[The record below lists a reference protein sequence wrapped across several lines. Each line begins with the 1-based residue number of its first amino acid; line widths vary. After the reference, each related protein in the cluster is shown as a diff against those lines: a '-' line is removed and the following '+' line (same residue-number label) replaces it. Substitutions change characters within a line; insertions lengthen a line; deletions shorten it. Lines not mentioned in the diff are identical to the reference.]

1 MSNSFQEYL
10 DAYTTYRPK
19 YGPKTAIFMMVG
31 IFYELYDVRDPETG
45 QGKTTMLELTELLG
59 LKIAVKKG
67 DGPNGLDGLVAGI
80 PDYAIHKWAG
90 RLTSTG
96 WTVVLVEQ
104 VKNTAGK
111 VIRREAQRIL
121 TPGSHMEAAMT
132 STNSGDVYLTFVSI
146 EKSNEAPYLSIVS
159 LDLTTGYLRVYETQ
173 ANGTEDAW
181 TCNDIVQ
188 FMELYPPKEVLWS
201 CEGPLYFC
209 ERLTDGKLR
218 SLLGCTS
225 QTLFHKRTPLA
236 GAWKT
241 PLFREEY
248 LTRRCQIKNLL
259 PTHAALHLNPGSRSE
274 TALLSLLSALEEIWP
289 SLSLGCLLTYPW
301 TPQSTLRLGENALVQ
316 LHMIVPEGKNQ
327 DVLSLFDSCATSMG
341 KRLLRERLLKP
352 SALFTEIQTNLNQVE
367 IWTRHE
373 KVYRESITK
382 TLRTFSD
389 LNRLYRK
396 IQQGSVTATDLIG
409 LHTTLKGVHQILTTG
424 QVNDI
429 ILEANQFILKEV
441 FTVFSQTKI
450 YESTDDI
457 SIFVSGFNESID
469 LIESEIASVHTSIKE
484 WIRARAISVN
494 LSADSL
500 KVDLKEKSL
509 VVKGPKSLIE
519 TLKKSGKLPAGCTAT
534 VQKTCSYLESTELDH
549 FFGLLQRYRS
559 SLSLQQG
566 KCLIDVG
573 IILSRTILDSWL
585 LVSEW
590 SSQMD
595 VNMTLAKVALDMGY
609 VKPTLIEGD
618 TGSLQIKG
626 LRHPLLEAQDRK
638 IPYVQHD
645 ISLGSSDNDG
655 SSQGWLLYGL
665 NASGK
670 SSLMR
675 ATGLSVLLAQA
686 GSFVPA
692 QSMILCPFSSVH
704 TRIINT
710 DNLWMGLSSFAVE
723 MSEMRDIFQS
733 AGPRSLVLGDELCSG
748 TETTSATALVAAGLN
763 GLLKRGA
770 RFLFATHLHGLNQIS
785 EVVTNPLLQIWH
797 LHVEYDQINDR
808 LVYHRTLKKGSG
820 SSLYGLE
827 VAKAMRIPSDILED
841 AMRFR
846 KQIAGEADLI
856 NSLGSSWNSQIIRRI
871 CEMCGA
877 KEVGNLEVHHIKP
890 RATAVH
896 GRLSDG
902 SNVHSSANLIVLC
915 DTCHDTIHR
924 DELVVEPYIQTSNGL
939 ERSAT
944 MSVVSSARISKS
956 KWSAEDLQ
964 TIQTE
969 SKKYSHL
976 TLPNLVKYLK
986 NQHAINISTP
996 TLRKLIAGI

>member
-10 DAYTTYRPK
+10 EFYKTYSEK
-19 YGPKTAIFMMVG
+19 YDSKVAIFMMVG
-31 IFYELYDVRDPETG
+31 IFYELYDVRDPQTG
-45 QGKTTMLELTELLG
+45 KGRTTVLELVDLLG
-59 LKIAVKKG
+59 LKVSVKKG
-67 DGPNGLDGLVAGI
+67 EGPGGLDGIVAGI

-121 TPGSHMEAAMT
+121 TPGSHMEAAMA
-132 STNSGDVYLTFVSI
+132 SANSGDVYLTFVSI
-146 EKSNEAPYLSIVS
+146 EKSADAPFISIVS

-173 ANGTEDAW
+173 AQGTEDAW

-201 CEGPLYFC
+201 CEGPYYFC
-209 ERLTDGKLR
+209 ERLTDSKLR
-218 SLLGCTS
+218 SILGCTS

-259 PTHAALHLNPGSRSE
+259 PTHTALHLAVGSRSE
-274 TALLSLLSALEEIWP
+274 TALLSLLSALEELWP

-301 TPQSTLRLGENALVQ
+301 TPANTLRLGENALVQ
-316 LHMIVPEGKNQ
+316 LHMIVPEGQNQ
-327 DVLSLFDSCATSMG
+327 DVLSLFDSCATQMG

-352 SALFTEIQTNLNQVE
+352 SASFTEIQENLNAVE
-367 IWTRHE
+367 SWTLEE
-373 KVYRESITK
+373 KEYRESIVRI
-382 TLRTFSD
+382 LRSFSD
-389 LNRLYRK
+389 LNRLYRR
-396 IQQGSVTATDLIG
+396 IQQGLVSATDLIG
-409 LHTTLKGVHQILTTG
+409 LHTSLKGVDQILALG
-424 QVNDI
+424 QVN
-429 ILEANQFILKEV
+429 ESVQQASQFLTKEV

-450 YESTDDI
+450 YESTEDT
-457 SIFVSGFNESID
+457 SLFVAGQYESLD
-469 LIESEIASVHTSIKE
+469 LIESEIASVYSSIKE
-484 WIRARAISVN
+484 WIRARAASVN
-494 LSADSL
+494 CSPDSL

-519 TLKKSGKLPAGCTAT
+519 TLKRSGSLPPGCTAT
-534 VQKTCSYLESTELDH
+534 VQKSASYLESTELDN
-549 FFGLLQRYRS
+549 FFGLLQRYRAS
-559 SLSLQQG
+559 LAAQHSKVLIEIGYSLS
-566 KCLIDVG
+566 KK
-573 IILSRTILDSWL
+573 ILDSWL
-585 LVSEW
+585 VVSEW
-590 SSQMD
+590 VSRMD
-595 VNMTLAKVALDMGY
+595 VGLTLAKVAVELGY
-609 VKPTLIEGD
+609 VKPSLIEGD
-618 TGSLQIKG
+618 EGSLQIKG
-626 LRHPLLEAQDRK
+626 LRHPLLELQDRK
-638 IPYVQHD
+638 VQYVQHD
-645 ISLGSSDNDG
+645 ISLGCSNDG
-655 SSQGWLLYGL
+655 NQGWLLYGL

-675 ATGLSVLLAQA
+675 ATGLAVLLAQA

-692 QSMILCPFSSVH
+692 QSMTLCPFSSLH

-733 AGPRSLVLGDELCSG
+733 AGPKSLVLGDELCSG

-785 EVVTNPLLQIWH
+785 EVATNPLLQIWH

-841 AMRFR
+841 AVRFR
-846 KQIAGEADLI
+846 KQIAGEADI
-856 NSLGSSWNSQIIRRI
+856 QKSVGSSWNSQIIRRT
-871 CEMCGA
+871 CEKCGA
-877 KEVGNLEVHHIKP
+877 KEADDLEVHHIKP
-890 RATAVH
+890 RATSIG

-902 SNVHSSANLIVLC
+902 SSVHSAANLIVLC
-915 DTCHDTIHR
+915 DVCHDALHR
-924 DELVVEPYIQTSNGL
+924 DEFVVGPLVQTSDGL
-939 ERSAT
+939 ERST
-944 MSVVSSARISKS
+944 VISVVSSAKLVKS
-956 KWSAEDLQ
+956 KWSEEDLQ

-976 TLPNLVKYLK
+976 TVPNLVKYLK
-986 NQHAINISTP
+986 NQHNISISAAC
-996 TLRKLIAGI
+996 LRKMIAGN

>member
-1 MSNSFQEYL
+1 MSNSYQEYL
-10 DAYTTYRPK
+10 DHYTTYKTK
-19 YGPKTAIFMMVG
+19 YGSKTAIFMMVG

-45 QGKTTMLELTELLG
+45 QGRTTVLELVDLLG
-59 LKIAVKKG
+59 LKVSVKKG
-67 DGPNGLDGLVAGI
+67 EGPGGLDGIVAGI

-121 TPGSHMEAAMT
+121 TPGSHMEAVGK
-132 STNSGDVYLTFVSI
+132 SDVYLTFVSI
-146 EKSNEAPYLSIVS
+146 EKVSDAPYLSVVS
-159 LDLTTGYLRVYETQ
+159 LDLTTGYLRVYETK

-218 SLLGCTS
+218 SIIGCTS

-259 PTHAALHLNPGSRSE
+259 PTHTALHLNPGSRSE
-274 TALLSLLSALEEIWP
+274 TALLSLLSALDELWP

-301 TPQSTLRLGENALVQ
+301 TPTSSLRLGENALVQ
-316 LHMIVPEGKNQ
+316 LHMIVPEGQNQ
-327 DVLSLFDSCATSMG
+327 DVLSLFDSCATPMG

-352 SALFTEIQTNLNQVE
+352 SASFTEIQTNLNQVD
-367 IWTRHE
+367 IWSRQD

-389 LNRLYRK
+389 LNRLFRK
-396 IQQGSVTATDLIG
+396 IQQGSVSATDLIG
-409 LHTTLKGVHQILTTG
+409 LHTTLKGVNQILTTG
-424 QVNDI
+424 EVNDSV
-429 ILEANQFILKEV
+429 LQANKFVLKEI

-450 YESTDDI
+450 YESTDDT
-457 SIFVSGFNESID
+457 SLFVNGFNESID
-469 LIESEIASVHTSIKE
+469 LVESEIASVYSSIKE
-484 WIRARAISVN
+484 WIRDRAASVN
-494 LSADSL
+494 VSPDSL

-519 TLKKSGKLPAGCTAT
+519 TLKRSGKLPAGCTAT

-559 SLSLQQG
+559 NLSQLQGQ
-566 KCLIDVG
+566 CLIDVG
-573 IILSRTILDSWL
+573 SILSRKILDSWL

-590 SSQMD
+590 CSQMD

-618 TGSLQIKG
+618 TGSLQIQG

-645 ISLGSSDNDG
+645 ISLGSSESNG

-675 ATGLSVLLAQA
+675 ATGLAVLLAQA

-692 QSMILCPFSSVH
+692 QSMTLCPFSSVH

-733 AGPRSLVLGDELCSG
+733 AGPKSLVLGDELCSG
-748 TETTSATALVAAGLN
+748 TETTSATALVAAGLS

-841 AMRFR
+841 AIRFR
-846 KQIAGEADLI
+846 KQIAGEADL
-856 NSLGSSWNSQIIRRI
+856 NKSVGSSWNSQIIRRT
-871 CEMCGA
+871 CETCGA
-877 KEVGNLEVHHIKP
+877 KEADDLEVHHIKP
-890 RATAVH
+890 RATALQ

-902 SNVHSSANLIVLC
+902 SSVHSSANLIVLC
-915 DTCHDTIHR
+915 ETCHDSLHR
-924 DELVVEPYIQTSNGL
+924 DEFEIGPILQTSDGL
-939 ERSAT
+939 ERSTT
-944 MSVVSSARISKS
+944 MSAVSSLKSVKS
-956 KWSAEDLQ
+956 KWSVEDLQ
-964 TIQTE
+964 TIKTE
-969 SKKYSHL
+969 SEKYSHL

-986 NQHAINISTP
+986 NQHTITISTVS
-996 TLRKLIAGI
+996 LRKLLAGP